1 MCCHLRTSPYPW
13 SQAFQPNSMST
24 NITQPFRPHELSPD
38 TPVSQADFESILL
51 SPEQIQARVAELGAQ
66 ISRDYDGKDPVF
78 VSVLV
83 GAFMFTADLL
93 RHVSVPSSL
102 DFMAISSYGKETRSS
117 GVVRVMKDLDQSV
130 ESRHVVI
137 IEDIVDTGLTLNY
150 LLDNMRN
157 RNVASVKVAALL
169 DKPSRR
175 LTDVKVDYIGFEVP
189 DEFVIGYGLDFAQ
202 RYRNFPYVGILR
214 PEVYGGK

>member
-1 MCCHLRTSPYPW
+1 MSLTS
-13 SQAFQPNSMST
+13 
-24 NITQPFRPHELSPD
+24 QPFRPHHLGPD
-38 TPVSQADFESILL
+38 VHASEADVESILL
-51 SPEQIQARVAELGAQ
+51 TPEQIQARVVELGAQ
-66 ISRDYDGKDPVF
+66 ISADYQGREPVF

-93 RHVSVPSSL
+93 RHITVPNTI

-117 GVVRVMKDLDQSV
+117 GVVRVMKDLD
-130 ESRHVVI
+130 ESIESKHVI
-137 IEDIVDTGLTLNY
+137 IVEDIVDTGLTLNY
-150 LLDNMRN
+150 LLDNIRN

-175 LTDVKVDYIGFEVP
+175 LTDVAVDYVGFEVP

-202 RYRNFPYVGILR
+202 RYRNFPFVGVLR

>member
-1 MCCHLRTSPYPW
+1 
-13 SQAFQPNSMST
+13 MST
-24 NITQPFRPHELSPD
+24 TSQPFRPHQLSSDIP
-38 TPVSQADFESILL
+38 PSEADVESVLL
-51 SPEQIQARVAELGAQ
+51 SPEQIQARVAELGVQ
-66 ISRDYDGKDPVF
+66 ISRDYEGKDPVF

-83 GAFMFTADLL
+83 GSFIFTADLV
-93 RHVSVPSSL
+93 RHITIPNSL
-102 DFMAISSYGKETRSS
+102 DFIAISSYGKETRSS
-117 GVVRVMKDLDQSV
+117 GVVRVVKDLDESV
-130 ESRHVVI
+130 ESRHVVL

-157 RNVASVKVAALL
+157 RNVASVRVATLL

-175 LTDVKVDYIGFEVP
+175 MTDVAVDYIGFEVP

-202 RYRNFPYVGILR
+202 RYRNFPYVGVLR